1 MLTVERKSL
10 ATFVDSQEEEKKLDK
25 ARQTQQ
31 KLEEEMDAWRK
42 RLLQHKRKVSWV
54 ILRSV
59 FLYLLTH
66 LAIYL
71 CVSLFVIV

>member
-1 MLTVERKSL
+1 MLTVERKSLATFVDSLEEDPVDYNL

-42 RLLQHKRKVSWV
+42 RLLQHKRKVS
-54 ILRSV
+54 
-59 FLYLLTH
+59 
-66 LAIYL
+66 
-71 CVSLFVIV
+71 